1 VLIKEQMALWGE
13 PRVEIVIITTS
24 GWFTTDAI
32 QWIEKHN
39 ENGEVS
45 LRDIK
50 GGALGKLA
58 PTLPV
63 AAMRR
68 GERLLSTHS
77 GKSVLPFLGCGGPP
91 QPCPSARAGRA
102 RSREGPSDAQ
112 RCLDALYRDEAEP
125 RH

>member
-1 VLIKEQMALWGE
+1 VSLPDVVLIKEQMAFWGE

-68 GERLLSTHS
+68 GERLLSTLNGS
-77 GKSVLPFLGCGGPP
+77 SPP
-91 QPCPSARAGRA
+91 PP
-102 RSREGPSDAQ
+102 
-112 RCLDALYRDEAEP
+112 
-125 RH
+125 